1 MHEGACHEFYCSG
14 MLQYSWYDMFS
25 VPLGIHQLCGEG
37 YHICDSC
44 TFVGFVDKTQTI
56 MCSILG
62 RKL

>member
-1 MHEGACHEFYCSG
+1 MHEGHVMSSTVQAC
-14 MLQYSWYDMFS
+14 YSTAGVILFS
-25 VPLGIHQLCGEG
+25 LPLSIHQLCGGG
-37 YHICDSC
+37 YHIYDSY